1 MKTREIKARLAKVI
15 GYTNIA
21 EAMSKT
27 VEELTMEAEF
37 LDNLVVDNNGNAVVV
52 EVTNAAEEI
61 VEAKKPMDIRTKKY
75 LGLCGQRDFTLKYV
89 NGQFIKAN
97 GLFVELTIPNPDT
110 GRGFIRIV
118 DIPNWAVRPVV
129 KKKTQTYSYKNWKGD
144 DISVEVTKKVGDF
157 GEVSSTGKFYGYFNI
172 DLLKYE
178 KGLKMFCNGEN
189 VPCSVSALGIIR
201 SYSQLLGYFTHACKF

>member
-1 MKTREIKARLAKVI
+1 MKTREIKMNIAKTI
-15 GYTNIA
+15 GYANVA
-21 EAMSKT
+21 EAMEKT
-27 VEELTMEAEF
+27 VEELKTEVEF
-37 LDNLVVDNNGNAVVV
+37 LDNLVVDDNGNAVIV
-52 EVTNAAEEI
+52 EVVGAAEEI
-61 VEAKKPMDIRTKKY
+61 VEAEKPMDMRTKKY
-75 LGLCGQRDFTLKYV
+75 LGLCGQRDFTLKHV

-129 KKKTQTYSYKNWKGD
+129 KKKTKTYSYKNWKGD

-157 GEVSSTGKFYGYFNI
+157 GEVSSTGKFCGYFDI

-189 VPCSVSALGIIR
+189 VPCSVSALGIIK
-201 SYSQLLGYFTHACKF
+201 SYNQMFGLFAHACKF